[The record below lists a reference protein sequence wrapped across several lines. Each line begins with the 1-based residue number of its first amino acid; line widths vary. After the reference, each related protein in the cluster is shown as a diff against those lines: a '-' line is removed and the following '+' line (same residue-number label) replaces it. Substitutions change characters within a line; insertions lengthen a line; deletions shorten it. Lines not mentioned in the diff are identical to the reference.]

1 MTLYMYVTIHTVEG
15 ALRLVGSSTHSEGRV
30 EVYHSGVWGT
40 VCDDEWDLNDATV
53 VCRQLNYFR
62 AMAALGEAAFGA
74 GTGPIHYDNVACT
87 GSESRL
93 ANCSSQERNNCNHNE
108 DAGVVCTD
116 TQGECLRRSLR
127 ACTHDHGVLQCIY
140 TLYN

>member
-1 MTLYMYVTIHTVEG
+1 MYVAIHTVEG
-15 ALRLVGSSTHSEGRV
+15 ALRLVGGSTHNEGRV

-74 GTGPIHYDNVACT
+74 GTGLILYDNVACT

-93 ANCSSQERNNCNHNE
+93 ANCSSLGITRHNCNHDE

-116 TQGECLRRSLR
+116 TQGEYLRRSL
-127 ACTHDHGVLQCIY
+127 
-140 TLYN
+140 